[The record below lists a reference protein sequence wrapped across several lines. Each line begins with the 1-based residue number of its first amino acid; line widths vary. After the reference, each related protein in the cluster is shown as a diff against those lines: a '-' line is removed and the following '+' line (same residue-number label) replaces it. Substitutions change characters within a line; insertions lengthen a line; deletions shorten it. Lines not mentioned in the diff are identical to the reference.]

1 MKQRFELTVERI
13 KDRNIKTDQ
22 AEFMRLID
30 EAISTIRASTKT
42 PPG

>member
-13 KDRNIKTDQ
+13 KDRNIQTDQ
-22 AEFMRLID
+22 AKFMRLVD
-30 EAISTIRASTKT
+30 EAASAIRASTKT